1 MKDEYKKLACLF
13 WIAFFFLGKSTL
25 SAQTFAKDSIDQLLN
40 AKSSGIERIQF
51 LNNIAETL
59 SDKNTELA
67 FQYANLAL
75 TESEKNKA
83 PKEKGIALNNLAWI
97 KYRKGDFTAAFEYST
112 KALKWN
118 DSIQNLPALAASFRC
133 MASVYNSQGN
143 TNKSIELFL
152 KDLAL
157 HTQLNDQKSIG
168 RALNN
173 LSFTFFR
180 GKMMDSA
187 LYYTNKA
194 LIFNLQLK
202 DDYLIAFAYRNAG
215 DLSEA
220 RKLLDSAKYYFNLSV
235 QYAVKIKSVHLQL
248 TALYRIG
255 RLLNSEFKYKESI
268 SFLEKAL
275 QLGNLMGAKSETALI
290 YNLLATAY
298 EGIGDYKEAY
308 LVQKKFSQLNDSL
321 YQERSRSKLAEM
333 QAKFEAEKKQ
343 SEINQLKK
351 EKEQEIENNQKKTIL
366 NFSLMITML
375 VVIVLLINIW
385 RKNKYKTAT
394 NLLLQSQKEELE
406 ETLLLKD
413 KVFSIVSHD
422 LRSPI
427 ASLNAVL
434 PMLDPDSLDHETYHQ
449 LKLNLTKQVQNL
461 NYVLDNLLIWS
472 RSRMKGVETPE
483 LKEINLYKQASISLG
498 LLKGLAD
505 QKEITIQNQINT
517 GVSIKADPQHFDII
531 IRNILL
537 NAIKFT
543 HEKGQINLFSKIEND
558 QLAICIEDNGVG
570 MNPEQI
576 NRLFQLKTH
585 FTTPGTQKEKGT
597 GLGLLICAEYAAAN
611 NWEIKVESQIGKG
624 TIFTIILAKTN
635 K

>member
-67 FQYANLAL
+67 FEYANLAL

-394 NLLLQSQKEELE
+394 NLLLQSQKVELE

-611 NWEIKVESQIGKG
+611 NWEIKVESQMGKG

>member
-1 MKDEYKKLACLF
+1 MIDEYKKLVKLF
-13 WIAFFFLGKSTL
+13 CIAFFNLSISNI
-25 SAQTFAKDSIDQLLN
+25 SAQPFSKDSINLLLS
-40 AKSSGIERIQF
+40 KKGTGTERIQF
-51 LNNIAETL
+51 LNKIAETL
-59 SDKNTELA
+59 SDKNTLLA
-67 FQYANLAL
+67 TEYANLAL
-75 TESEKNKA
+75 IESEKLNL
-83 PKEKGIALNNLAWI
+83 PIEKGKALNNLAWI
-97 KYRKGDFTAAFEYST
+97 KYRKGDFTAAYDYST

-118 DSIQNLPALAASFRC
+118 DSIQHLPELAASYRC

-143 TNKSIELFL
+143 TQKSLEFFL

-180 GKMMDSA
+180 GKQIDSA
-187 LYYTNKA
+187 LIYTNRA
-194 LIFNLQLK
+194 LAYNLKLK

-215 DLSEA
+215 DLAEY
-220 RKLLDSAKYYFNLSV
+220 RKLNDSAKYYYSLTV
-235 QYAVKIKSVHLQL
+235 LKAIKTNSIQLQL

-255 RLLNSEFKYKESI
+255 RILNQEKKYSASIPYLENALDLGLLV
-268 SFLEKAL
+268 
-275 QLGNLMGAKSETALI
+275 GAKSETSLI
-290 YNLLATAY
+290 YSLLATAY
-298 EGIGDYKEAY
+298 EGIGNYKEAY
-308 LVQKKFSQLNDSL
+308 KVQKKFSLINDSL

-333 QAKFEAEKKQ
+333 QAKFEAEKQ
-343 SEINQLKK
+343 ESEIIQLKK
-351 EKEQEIENNQKKTIL
+351 EKAQQIENNQKKTIL
-366 NFSLMITML
+366 NFSLLVTVL
-375 VVIVLLINIW
+375 VVIVLLILIA
-385 RKNKYKTAT
+385 RKNKFKTAT
-394 NLLLQSQKEELE
+394 NIILEAQKKELE

-427 ASLNAVL
+427 SSLNAVL

-449 LKLNLTKQVQNL
+449 LKVDLTKQVQNL

-472 RSRMKGVETPE
+472 KSRMKGVATTDV
-483 LKEINLYKQASISLG
+483 KAFNLYKQANISVD
-498 LLKGLAD
+498 LLKSFAE
-505 QKEITIQNQINT
+505 QKKINVTNQITSNLT
-517 GVSIKADPQHFDII
+517 YQADPQHLDII

-543 HEKGQINLFSKIEND
+543 NEHGLIRLYSTIQDNQICLHISDTGI
-558 QLAICIEDNGVG
+558 G

-611 NWEIKVESQIGKG
+611 NWQIKVASEIGKG
-624 TIFTIILAKTN
+624 TVFSLILSKT
-635 K
+635 